1 MSNKYEH
8 KNGFGSLF
16 RNESATKENNQ
27 PEYSGSIKLQDG
39 TLQQIGGW
47 VKESNGKKFFS
58 LRLKDP
64 YVKPEEGA
72 ENPPEEKEE
81 EESPDLPF

>member
-16 RNESATKENNQ
+16 RNENSNNENNQ
-27 PEYSGSIKLQDG
+27 PEYSGTIKLQDG

-47 VKESNGKKFFS
+47 VKESNGNKFFS

-64 YVKPEEGA
+64 YVKPEEVVA
-72 ENPPEEKEE
+72 DEPKEKEKEE
-81 EESPDLPF
+81 PDLPF

>member
-16 RNESATKENNQ
+16 RNENSNNENNQ
-27 PEYSGSIKLQDG
+27 PEYSGTIKLQDG

-47 VKESNGKKFFS
+47 VKESNGNKFFS

-64 YVKPEEGA
+64 YVKPEEVVA
-72 ENPPEEKEE
+72 DAPKEKEKEE
-81 EESPDLPF
+81 PDLPF